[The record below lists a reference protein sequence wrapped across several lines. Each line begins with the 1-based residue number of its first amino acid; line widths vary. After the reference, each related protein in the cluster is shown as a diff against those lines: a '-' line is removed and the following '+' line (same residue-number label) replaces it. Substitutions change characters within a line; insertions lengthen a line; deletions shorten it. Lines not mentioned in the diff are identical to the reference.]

1 MTKEQ
6 LLNHYRNLY
15 QVVKRDKDEIERE
28 LEEYKTL
35 VSMQQDII
43 NNLNKRIDILKR
55 NREVLENNLNML
67 LENIEI
73 SSELKINVNSLKN
86 VKKIRIN

>member
-1 MTKEQ
+1 MSKEQ

-35 VSMQQDII
+35 STMHKDII
-43 NNLNKRIDILKR
+43 KSLNKRIDILKK
-55 NREVLENNLNML
+55 NNAVLEHNITL
-67 LENIEI
+67 LLDSTIEPF
-73 SSELKINVNSLKN
+73 EERL
-86 VKKIRIN
+86 

>member
-6 LLNHYRNLY
+6 LLSHYRNLY

-35 VSMQQDII
+35 ASIQQDII
-43 NNLNKRIDILKR
+43 NNLNKRINILKR
-55 NREVLENNLNML
+55 NHEVLENNLNML
-67 LENIEI
+67 LENTEI
-73 SSELKINVNSLKN
+73 SSELEVNVNSIKN

>member
-15 QVVKRDKDEIERE
+15 QLVKRDKDEIERE

-35 VSMQQDII
+35 ASMQQDII
-43 NNLNKRIDILKR
+43 NNLNKRINILKR
-55 NREVLENNLNML
+55 NHEVLENNLNML

-73 SSELKINVNSLKN
+73 SSELKINVNSLKG

>member
-35 VSMQQDII
+35 ASMQQDII
-43 NNLNKRIDILKR
+43 NNLNKRINILKR
-55 NREVLENNLNML
+55 NHEVLENNLNML
-67 LENIEI
+67 LENTEI
-73 SSELKINVNSLKN
+73 SSELEVNINSLKN

>member
-28 LEEYKTL
+28 LEEFKML
-35 VSMQQDII
+35 SSMQQDII
-43 NNLNKRIDILKR
+43 NNLNKRINMLKQ
-55 NREVLENNLNML
+55 NNDVLENNLRDFTKFFDFGKGNSM
-67 LENIEI
+67 
-73 SSELKINVNSLKN
+73 SET
-86 VKKIRIN
+86 VKVVIR

>member
-35 VSMQQDII
+35 ASMQQDII
-43 NNLNKRIDILKR
+43 NNLNKRINILKR

-86 VKKIRIN
+86 IKKIRIN

>member
-35 VSMQQDII
+35 ASMQQDII
-43 NNLNKRIDILKR
+43 NNLNKRINILKR
-55 NREVLENNLNML
+55 NHEVLENNLNML
-67 LENIEI
+67 LENTEI

-86 VKKIRIN
+86 VQKIRIN

>member
-28 LEEYKTL
+28 LEEFKML
-35 VSMQQDII
+35 SSMQQDIV
-43 NNLNKRIDILKR
+43 NNLNKRINILKH
-55 NREVLENNLNML
+55 NNDLLENNLRGFT
-67 LENIEI
+67 
-73 SSELKINVNSLKN
+73 KFCDFGKGNSMSKT
-86 VKKIRIN
+86 VKVVIR